1 MKKQRPL
8 IIIAILLIIGFL
20 VWPSGVLR
28 PVKNIFYLTVKPLAI
43 AGNFTINRV
52 SLFFKNFT
60 HLGQLARENQ
70 ELIKENLDLQSQLSL
85 LKEAQHENEVLKKE
99 LGFYQAN
106 NAESA
111 DKTTK
116 NPGNLKLL
124 PANIIGRSVTGYLR
138 TIVIDRG
145 KKDGVQ
151 TGQAIVSQ
159 GYLIGTVKEVLA
171 DTSEVTLITDY
182 NSLVPVILQD
192 SRATGLLRGGLSGL
206 TVEDIPLNITI
217 NPGEPVITSGLGG
230 DIPFGIMVGKVG
242 EVISKKSEIFQK
254 VTLNS
259 PIQIYYLEF
268 VFVVQ
273 P

>member
-8 IIIAILLIIGFL
+8 IIIAILLIVGFL
-20 VWPSGVLR
+20 LWPTGALR
-28 PVKNIFYLTVKPLAI
+28 PVKNIFYLAVKPFAI
-43 AGNFTINRV
+43 AGNFTVDRV
-52 SLFFKNFT
+52 SFFFKNFT
-60 HLGQLARENQ
+60 HLGQLARENK
-70 ELIKENLDLQSQLSL
+70 ELIKENLDLQSQLGL

-99 LGFYQAN
+99 IGFYN
-106 NAESA
+106 S
-111 DKTTK
+111 TK
-116 NPGNLKLL
+116 NRGDLKLL

-138 TIVIDRG
+138 TIIVDRG
-145 KKDGVQ
+145 KKDGVK

-159 GYLIGTVKEVLA
+159 GYLIGTVKEALE

-192 SRATGLLRGGLSGL
+192 SRGTGLLRGGLSGL

-217 NPGEPVITSGLGG
+217 NSGEQVITSGLGG

-242 EVISKKSEIFQK
+242 DVISKKSEIFQK
-254 VTLNS
+254 VTLDS

-273 P
+273 T